1 MSHNVYATIT
11 YKGSRIL
18 QAYRSENYGKMTVI
32 VAQLAE
38 QSFPTP
44 EDMSS
49 AIGNFDKEDLFTVK
63 HTEETKIKKKG

>member
-1 MSHNVYATIT
+1 
-11 YKGSRIL
+11 
-18 QAYRSENYGKMTVI
+18 MTVI